1 MRRINPS
8 DFRVA
13 RRGTSREINRQISLN
28 LVRERQPISRA
39 DLARLTGLRPGAVS
53 LIVNELLR
61 SGLVVEGAK
70 GESKGGRKP
79 TYLYI
84 ETRRRCALAVDINAT
99 RTSIVVTDL
108 LGQPLMEVQAFPT
121 GRRPKSLVADLGARI
136 RAVLLEH
143 RDFGEC
149 VGLGV
154 VISGLVDRRGG
165 RLKYSP
171 TLGWRDVDLVGPLSE
186 ATKLPVVVENSVK
199 ACILGQVWAVTGDM
213 AVDGPVVFVNV
224 SDGVGVGVAVD
235 GKLVRGAHD
244 IAGEFGHVP
253 MNMFGPLCS
262 CGGRGCWEAYVANRA
277 IVARYLGLD
286 PSWSGTLQPGST
298 TVTEIVER
306 ARMGEARAIETLRE
320 TGYFLGRGF
329 ATIVKGIDPTR
340 IYLGGEVTVGWDL
353 ISSLVRDAMREQS
366 LTPET
371 AETPIT
377 VVQLSEHPRL
387 RGAAALVLTPA
398 FAAPTVA

>member
-1 MRRINPS
+1 MRRINPT

-28 LVRERQPISRA
+28 LVREKQPISRA
-39 DLARLTGLRPGAVS
+39 DLARLMGLRPGAVS
-53 LIVNELLR
+53 LIVNELLQ
-61 SGLVVEGAK
+61 SGLVIEGAK

-84 ETRRRCALAVDINAT
+84 ETRRRCALAMDVNAT
-99 RTSIVVTDL
+99 RTSIVATDL
-108 LGQPLMEVQAFPT
+108 LGQPLMDVQAFPT
-121 GRRPKSLVADLGARI
+121 VRRPMSLVADLGARI
-136 RAVLLEH
+136 RGILDDH
-143 RDFGEC
+143 PDFGEC

-154 VISGLVDRRGG
+154 VISGVVDRARG

-186 ATKLPVVVENSVK
+186 ATRLPVVVENSVK
-199 ACILGQVWAVTGDM
+199 ACILGQVWAVTGDL
-213 AVDGPVVFVNV
+213 AVNGPVVFVNV

-253 MNMFGPLCS
+253 MNMYGPLCS
-262 CGGRGCWEAYVANRA
+262 CGGRGCWEAYIANRA
-277 IVARYLGLD
+277 IAARYVGSD
-286 PSWSGTLQPGST
+286 PSWSGTPTPTST
-298 TVTEIVER
+298 VEAIVDR
-306 ARMGEARAIETLRE
+306 ARSGEARALETLRE
-320 TGYFLGRGF
+320 TGYYLGRGF
-329 ATIVKGIDPTR
+329 ATIVKSIDPVR
-340 IYLGGEVTVGWDL
+340 IYLGGEVTQAWDL
-353 ISSLVRDAMREQS
+353 IASMVRDAMREQS
-366 LTPET
+366 LTPDS

-377 VVQLSEHPRL
+377 IVQLSEHPRL